1 MKSLLPPTKLLFSSG
16 LIPLK
21 FWSPL
26 PSNDA
31 GKLRS
36 VPRLSAQPAY
46 VARWAALSLLLLIGR
61 SERLFAQ
68 NPLATAGKFNV
79 FLAGDATLT
88 TNESEGA
95 VALAGNL
102 TVAGNYQVAVRN
114 GATTFTVNNYPIGLV
129 VGKGVKLQQGT
140 LQVNSGTYA
149 KIGEC
154 AGNAATDALKVWY
167 RDNNGAY
174 STIRVTKSNADYSS
188 TPMILINQN
197 ASASTET
204 NTPICQGNVVDFAS
218 SFTKLT
224 SNSSTL
230 SQATARVKLTDPNGQ
245 PISSTNLP
253 SQVKIGLYSGVNVWN
268 VTGEDLNRIQNLTYT
283 DAPSSAQVLVI
294 NVNAAGSF
302 TWKTPN
308 LGGVGGNNAPY
319 ILWNFYNTTQ
329 LAIEGNST
337 IEGSLL
343 APLAKVVKTVNQSN
357 IEGQL
362 VAVSYVQSGGEM
374 HHFPFDADLKA
385 LLTPDLTPIIY
396 ARASTVYNTSPITV
410 VVDVLELLN
419 VSTSGLITV
428 KLSKDDMATLVFNTG
443 ATTIGGRSVQNT
455 QWTFDGTSDP
465 DYYILKTTS
474 VIAGTDQLSFGLT
487 GTLTPGATSGT
498 MTFSTMIVGGSGGES
513 RINNNMDA
521 DKIDYFQ
528 K

>member
-1 MKSLLPPTKLLFSSG
+1 MKSFLLTTKSVNRLDFTTIKSGFLLLADEFYQLLSKT
-16 LIPLK
+16 L
-21 FWSPL
+21 
-26 PSNDA
+26 
-31 GKLRS
+31 
-36 VPRLSAQPAY
+36 LSAKSAY
-46 VARWAALSLLLLIGR
+46 TSRVIVLSVLLLTGRIGM
-61 SERLFAQ
+61 LHAQ

-95 VALAGNL
+95 VALGGNL
-102 TVAGNYQVAVRN
+102 TVAGNYQIAAKS
-114 GATTFTVNNYPIGLV
+114 GATAFTVNNYPIGLV

-154 AGNAATDALKVWY
+154 AGNTATNALKVWY

-197 ASASTET
+197 ANASTET
-204 NTPICQGNVVDFAS
+204 NTPICQGNVIDFS
-218 SFTKLT
+218 GSFANLK
-224 SNSSTL
+224 SNSSAL
-230 SQATARVKLTDPNGQ
+230 AQAAAHVKLTNPNGQ
-245 PISSTNLP
+245 TISTTNLP
-253 SQVKIGLYSGVNVWN
+253 SQVKIGLYSGINVWN
-268 VTGEDLNRIQNLTYT
+268 VTGEDLNRIENLTYT

-302 TWKTPN
+302 TWKTPS
-308 LGGVGGNNAPY
+308 LGGVSGNNAPY

-329 LAIEGNST
+329 LNIEGNST
-337 IEGSLL
+337 IEGSVL
-343 APLAKVVKTVNQSN
+343 APLANVVKTVNQSN

-362 VAVSYVQSGGEM
+362 IANSYVQSGGEM

-385 LLTPDLTPIIY
+385 LLCPDLTPIIY
-396 ARASTVYNTSPITV
+396 ARSSTVYNTSPITV
-410 VVDVLELLN
+410 VVDVLEVLN
-419 VSTSGLITV
+419 KATSGLITV
-428 KLSKDDMATLVFNTG
+428 KVSKEDMVTLKFDAG
-443 ATTIGGRSVQNT
+443 TTKLDNRSVQNS

-465 DYYILKTTS
+465 NYYIFKTTS

-498 MTFSTMIVGGSGGES
+498 VTFSTMIVGYSGGES
-513 RINNNMDA
+513 RITNNMDA